1 MESNHDGKVTPP
13 DLNRGASRQYGKY
26 DYEDFVVN
34 DGGSFTESDIIGA
47 PWSKRLMSSTLEYQ

>member
-1 MESNHDGKVTPP
+1 MESTYGKELAP

-34 DGGSFTESDIIGA
+34 DGGSFTESDIGA
-47 PWSKRLMSSTLEYQ
+47 PWSRRLMSSTLRYQ